1 MAPTPDEDT
10 RCGKSCG
17 AQVSG
22 WSRRRSR
29 RSARG
34 PPEVTGLFST
44 TTRSWR
50 GRGSSTSSSSASSS
64 TSSSSFSSSSSSSLP
79 LQLMVVVVENRPIRK
94 SMPTLTLDP
103 PHFGRFRK
111 QGENARSTLQA
122 RLTSMSAPLCSR
134 CFRHTCSQMAALLAD
149 EAESPALLVHIV
161 RGALSNAVW
170 SPSVRQSTADLES
183 GQIRCFVGSSA
194 RGEPGGRV
202 LGLPGA
208 ELGRDRGPPQ
218 LRAAGAGDAGPPP
231 RPGAPPGRQRRPA
244 RRAPGRGRRRH
255 RASRSVTA
263 RGQIHR
269 NLQWHVGRP
278 RGRHRARWRRGRR
291 TASCPPFPPPL
302 SS

>member
-94 SMPTLTLDP
+94 SMPTL
-103 PHFGRFRK
+103 
-111 QGENARSTLQA
+111 
-122 RLTSMSAPLCSR
+122 
-134 CFRHTCSQMAALLAD
+134 
-149 EAESPALLVHIV
+149 
-161 RGALSNAVW
+161 
-170 SPSVRQSTADLES
+170 TADLES

-291 TASCPPFPPPL
+291 TASYIIL
-302 SS
+302 SSSSSSSSSSSCSHHWGGQVVWPRKTQARPAHNVQIVSDARHPRHYSPRSSASPAQARRQLSGHPGQK